1 MFKKE
6 FPMDKYK
13 FYYAGN
19 KVIAVSTYGGQRVR
33 GVAVC
38 SKDDEFDVEKG
49 KKLAA
54 ARCNAKVARKRHDRA
69 VAKYLM
75 YSLEV
80 GRINREFDDATNYYT
95 DSERDLKEAEERVRE
110 LEDSM

>member
-6 FPMDKYK
+6 FPIDKYK

-33 GVAVC
+33 GVATC
-38 SKDDEFDVEKG
+38 SDEDEFDVEKG

-54 ARCNAKVARKRHDRA
+54 ARCNAKVARKRYDRA
-69 VAKYLM
+69 NAKYIM
-75 YSLEV
+75 YYLEL
-80 GRINREFDDATNYYT
+80 NRLNDEFNAVCDYYT
-95 DSERDLKEAEERVRE
+95 DSKVDLEKPEESVSN
-110 LEDSM
+110 LLKSM